1 MLTTRRQV
9 RTLPFRSSTQGG
21 PDTRFP
27 RAVAG
32 EEFDRY
38 ARVVWH
44 QGQRWLRKHW
54 HRVTGPD
61 VLSMH
66 DARETLRAA
75 AAFDLS
81 RRLYP
86 QEEQLLSE
94 VLHEAWNDA
103 SRTMPDIVPEVPS
116 FLRTSGPREPRP
128 AA

>member
-1 MLTTRRQV
+1 MLTTRRTIRPV
-9 RTLPFRSSTQGG
+9 PFRSSHETG

-38 ARVVWH
+38 ARVAWR
-44 QGQRWLRKHW
+44 QGQRWLQKHW
-54 HRVTGPD
+54 HRVSGPD
-61 VLSMH
+61 ILSMH
-66 DARETLRAA
+66 DARETLRSAA
-75 AAFDLS
+75 AVDLS

-86 QEEQLLSE
+86 QEEQLLSD

-103 SRTMPDIVPEVPS
+103 SRIRPDIVPEVPS
-116 FLRTSGPREPRP
+116 FLRSGPTNGPRP